1 LRQVPALLL
10 LRACTFTTSI
20 LKLDHLLTIRQHHKE
35 ILCFTC
41 PADSMPGD
49 NITDEQYIK
58 WQVLFGDGYNKERR
72 AIVIP
77 QTGVYFVY
85 VKTDIH
91 CHNVNGAANFYV
103 ELQSWN
109 EGYPA
114 VQTLSSAL
122 DGLVCPNG
130 APRTVVVGE
139 LLDLLEGDHVSVWVV
154 EGFKLMSKSSFGAF
168 FL

>member
-1 LRQVPALLL
+1 
-10 LRACTFTTSI
+10 
-20 LKLDHLLTIRQHHKE
+20 
-35 ILCFTC
+35 
-41 PADSMPGD
+41 MPGD